1 MAIRDTRP
9 VRGTAFSGPISIQV
23 LNIKSILAEWEETFA
38 LPPDQVQWIGPDSV
52 RASPGSE
59 TRPNSSAP
67 SPSVNRSG
75 NMTVRT
81 DDPRPRESE
90 AGTSITQGTT
100 R

>member
-1 MAIRDTRP
+1 MAIRDTHPRAWHGFFLADFEP
-9 VRGTAFSGPISIQV
+9 R
-23 LNIKSILAEWEETFA
+23 LDIKSILAEWEETFA
-38 LPPDQVQWIGPDSV
+38 VPPDRVQWIGPDSSALA
-52 RASPGSE
+52 RSE
-59 TRPNSSAP
+59 TRPNPSAP